1 MSRLSELL
9 KSKSTPANSANLD
22 PPNARNSQES
32 QDSQRWKVKPQ
43 LSADFEQRYRAMC
56 RRWRY
61 EPDDVIEG
69 LVAARKDPAKA
80 WLALLADERRTDEE
94 RAKWMDA

>member
-9 KSKSTPANSANLD
+9 KSKSTPANLD
-22 PPNARNSQES
+22 PPSAGNSQES
-32 QDSQRWKVKPQ
+32 QDLQRWKVKPQ

-61 EPDDVIEG
+61 EPEGVIEG
-69 LVAARKDPAKA
+69 LQVARKDPAKA